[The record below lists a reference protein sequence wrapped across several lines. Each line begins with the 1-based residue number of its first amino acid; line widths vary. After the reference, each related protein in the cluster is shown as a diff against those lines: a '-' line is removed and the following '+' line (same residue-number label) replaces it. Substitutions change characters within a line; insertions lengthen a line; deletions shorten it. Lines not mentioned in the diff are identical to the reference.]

1 MMNLKAFFTIN
12 AVMFIPFGIGM
23 LIVPSNIFNML
34 DVILDNDGLLMASMV
49 GSMLLSFGLVC
60 LLARNFE
67 GQSVALQAILI
78 GNLTFHVIDSVL
90 TFKGAFTGE
99 MNNLA
104 YAFSTMHLLIAIGF
118 FFFYLKSKPV
128 KAASINQS

>member
-1 MMNLKAFFTIN
+1 MNLKTFFTIN
-12 AVMFIPFGIGM
+12 AIMFIPFGIGM
-23 LIVPSNIFNML
+23 LIMPSTIFNML

-60 LLARNFE
+60 LITRGFD
-67 GQSVALQAILI
+67 GPSTALKAILL
-78 GNLTFHVIDSVL
+78 GNLTFHVIDSIL
-90 TFKGAFTGE
+90 TFKGAFTGD

-118 FFFYLKSKPV
+118 LFFYLKYKPNQ
-128 KAASINQS
+128 KASNN